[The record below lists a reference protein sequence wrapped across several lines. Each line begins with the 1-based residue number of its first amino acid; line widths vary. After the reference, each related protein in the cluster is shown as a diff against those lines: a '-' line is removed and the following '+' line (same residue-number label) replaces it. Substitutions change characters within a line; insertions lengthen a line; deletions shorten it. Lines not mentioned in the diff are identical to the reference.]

1 LGAHE
6 QGTRLTLFKAAKEAA
21 MDESITVLLV
31 EDTVEDAELLIRE
44 MRKGGREIV
53 AHLVDS
59 RAALEQARPQLRPDV
74 ILGDYAL
81 PGFGGMTALQT
92 VKQRCPDTPFIFVS
106 GTIGEER
113 AIEALKQGATDYV
126 LKDNRARLV
135 PAIRRS
141 LNEAHER
148 LARRRAESE
157 REESEQRFRLF
168 MQHLPGEA
176 YMKDLAG
183 RYTYVS
189 PGVERVIGKKA
200 DAILGRSTREAFPAA
215 HADQYVS
222 HDRAAI
228 ASRNAVSTVDEVPT
242 ADGIRFFHTQRFPIF
257 DREGKTVLSGG
268 IALDITERIAAEKA
282 QREGASLMNAIIE
295 SALDCILAIDHEG
308 KILEFNPAAEIMFGR
323 AREAVLGKPL
333 DELIILPRVRAAP
346 RRGFAHY
353 LAVGEG
359 SILGKRLELTAMR
372 ADGTEFPIEL
382 AITPIMSRTVPMFVG
397 HIRDISE
404 RKKAE
409 ERLTYLAHYDALTG
423 LPNRNLFQ
431 EQLSLASGRAKRSGQ
446 MLALMFLDLDRFKE
460 INDTLGHATGD
471 LLLQAIARLLKGSL
485 RQVDSVAR
493 LGGDEFTIIVEEI
506 TDIEQVITIAEKVKA
521 AFSDPIVVDGRE
533 LFVTA
538 SIGISLDSGALDVD
552 ALLQTA
558 GIAMHRAKEE
568 GRNTYE
574 FYASEMNEG
583 RAGRLDMEI
592 LLRRA
597 VARQEFVLHYQ
608 PIVAIKE
615 SRVVCVEALIRW
627 NSPELG
633 FVSPAQFIPLAEETG
648 LIVPIGEWVLTTACL
663 QAKAWQNQGIQPL
676 RMSVNLSPRQF
687 RQKNLVEMIA
697 GVLEKTGLDAN
708 LLEVEITEGMI
719 MHRADQAVAALE
731 RLNKLGVRLS
741 VDDFG
746 TGYSSLSY
754 LKRFPV
760 QTLKIDRSFVNDLT
774 TDDDDASIVT
784 AIIAMAKSLKL
795 EVIAEG
801 VETREQLAFL
811 TRLHCDKYQGYLF
824 SRPIPADDCIRLLER
839 SAAITSCA
847 PQ

>member
-1 LGAHE
+1 
-6 QGTRLTLFKAAKEAA
+6 
-21 MDESITVLLV
+21 MDASIKVLLV
-31 EDTVEDAELLIRE
+31 EDTVDDADLLIRE
-44 MRKGGREIV
+44 MRKGGLEIV
-53 AHLVDS
+53 AHRVET
-59 RAALEQARPQLRPDV
+59 REALEHALETLRPDV
-74 ILGDYAL
+74 ILSDYAL
-81 PGFGGMTALQT
+81 PGFGGMAALET
-92 VKQRCPDTPFIFVS
+92 VKQHRPDTPFIFVS
-106 GTIGEER
+106 GTIGEEG

-135 PAIRRS
+135 PAIRRAVTEA
-141 LNEAHER
+141 NER
-148 LARRRAESE
+148 RARRQAESE
-157 REESEQRFRLF
+157 LEESEHRFRLF
-168 MQHLPGEA
+168 MQHLPGA
-176 YMKDLAG
+176 AFMKDLAG
-183 RYTYVS
+183 HYTYVS
-189 PGVERVIGKKA
+189 PGAERVIGKKA
-200 DAILGRSTREAFPAA
+200 DAIIGRSTREAFPAA
-215 HADQYVS
+215 YADQSVS
-222 HDRAAI
+222 QDRAAI
-228 ASRNAVSTVDEVPT
+228 ASRKAVASVEEVPT

-282 QREGASLMNAIIE
+282 QREGASLMNGIIE

-308 KILEFNPAAEIMFGR
+308 RILQFNPAAEAMFGR
-323 AREAVLGKPL
+323 SREAVLGKSMA
-333 DELIILPRVRAAP
+333 ELIIPPRFRAAH

-353 LAVGEG
+353 LATGEG
-359 SILGKRLELTAMR
+359 AIIGKRLELAAMR
-372 ADGTEFPIEL
+372 PDGTEFPIEL
-382 AITPIMSRTVPMFVG
+382 AITAITSQAIPMFVG

-446 MLALMFLDLDRFKE
+446 MMALMFLDLDRFKE
-460 INDTLGHATGD
+460 INDTLGHAAGD
-471 LLLQAIARLLKGSL
+471 LLLKAIARLLKGSL
-485 RQVDSVAR
+485 RGIDSIAR
-493 LGGDEFTIIVEEI
+493 LGGDEFTIIVEDI
-506 TDIEQVITIAEKVKA
+506 TDVDQVITIAEKVKA
-521 AFSDPIVVDGRE
+521 AFSDAIVIDGRE

-538 SIGISLDSGALDVD
+538 SIGISMDTGGLDVD

-558 GIAMHRAKEE
+558 GIAMHLAKEE

-574 FYASEMNEG
+574 FYASEMNAG

-608 PIVAIKE
+608 PIMAVTGD
-615 SRVVCVEALIRW
+615 RVVGVEALIRW

-648 LIVPIGEWVLTTACL
+648 LIVPIGEWVLSTACL
-663 QAKAWQNQGIQPL
+663 QAKAWQSQGIQPL
-676 RMSVNLSPRQF
+676 TMSVNLSPRQF

-697 GVLEKTGLDAN
+697 GVLEKTGLDAS
-708 LLEVEITEGMI
+708 LLDLEITEGMI
-719 MHRADQAVAALE
+719 MHRADQAVAVLE
-731 RLNKLGVRLS
+731 RLHKLGVRLS

-760 QTLKIDRSFVNDLT
+760 QTLKIDRSFVNGLT
-774 TDDDDASIVT
+774 ADGDDGSIVT
-784 AIIAMAKSLKL
+784 AIVAMAKSLKL

-801 VETREQLAFL
+801 VETPEQLAFL
-811 TRLHCDKYQGYLF
+811 ARLHCDKYQGYLF
-824 SRPIPADDCIRLLER
+824 SRPIPANDCIRLLER
-839 SAAITSCA
+839 SARIAGPAVASCE
-847 PQ
+847 Q

>member
-1 LGAHE
+1 MN
-6 QGTRLTLFKAAKEAA
+6 EA
-21 MDESITVLLV
+21 IKVLLV

-44 MRKGGREIV
+44 MRKGGLEIV
-53 AHLVDS
+53 ALRVDT
-59 RAALEQARPQLRPDV
+59 REALEQALEQLRPDV
-74 ILGDYAL
+74 ILCDYSL
-81 PGFGGMTALQT
+81 PGFGGMTALLT
-92 VKQRCPDTPFIFVS
+92 VKQHRPDTPFIFVS

-141 LNEAHER
+141 LTEANER

-168 MQHLPGEA
+168 MQHLPGAA

-200 DAILGRSTREAFPAA
+200 DAILGRSTQEAFPAV
-215 HADQYVS
+215 HADEYVS

-228 ASRNAVSTVDEVPT
+228 ASRKAVSTIDEVPT

-257 DREGKTVLSGG
+257 DREGKVVLSGG
-268 IALDITERIAAEKA
+268 IALDVTERIAAEKA

-308 KILEFNPAAEIMFGR
+308 KILEFNPAAEVMFGR
-323 AREAVLGKPL
+323 AREAVLGKSMA
-333 DELIILPRVRAAP
+333 ELIIPPRFRAAH

-353 LAVGEG
+353 LATGEG
-359 SILGKRLELTAMR
+359 AIVGKRLELTAMR
-372 ADGTEFPIEL
+372 PDGAEFPIEL
-382 AITPIMSRTVPMFVG
+382 AITAITSQAIPMFVG

-423 LPNRNLFQ
+423 LPNRNLFH
-431 EQLSLASGRAKRSGQ
+431 EHLSLASARAKRSGQ
-446 MLALMFLDLDRFKE
+446 LLALMFLDLDRFKE

-471 LLLQAIARLLKGSL
+471 LLLQAIAPLLRESL
-485 RQVDSVAR
+485 REVDSVAR
-493 LGGDEFTIIVEEI
+493 LGGDEFTIIVE
-506 TDIEQVITIAEKVKA
+506 DIRDVDQVITIAEKVKA
-521 AFSDPIVVDGRE
+521 AFSDAIVVDGRE

-538 SIGISLDSGALDVD
+538 SIGISMDTGGLDTD

-574 FYASEMNEG
+574 FYASEMNAG
-583 RAGRLDMEI
+583 RAGRLEMEI

-615 SRVVCVEALIRW
+615 SRVVGVETLIRW

-663 QAKAWQNQGIQPL
+663 QAKAWQNQGIRPL
-676 RMSVNLSPRQF
+676 TMSVNLSPRQF

-697 GVLEKTGLDAN
+697 GVLEKTGLDAS
-708 LLEVEITEGMI
+708 LLELEITEGMI
-719 MHRADQAVAALE
+719 MHRADQAVAVLE
-731 RLNKLGVRLS
+731 RLHKLGVRLS

-774 TDDDDASIVT
+774 TDGDDGSIVT

-795 EVIAEG
+795 EVVAEG

-824 SRPIPADDCIRLLER
+824 SRPIPADDCLRLLER
-839 SAAITSCA
+839 SVEIADPTMASCE
-847 PQ
+847 Q

>member
-1 LGAHE
+1 
-6 QGTRLTLFKAAKEAA
+6 

-44 MRKGGREIV
+44 MRKGGLEIV
-53 AHLVDS
+53 AHRVDT
-59 RAALEQARPQLRPDV
+59 REALEQALPQLRPDV
-74 ILGDYAL
+74 ILCDYAL

-168 MQHLPGEA
+168 MQHLPGAA

-228 ASRNAVSTVDEVPT
+228 ASRKAVSTVDEVPT

>member
-1 LGAHE
+1 
-6 QGTRLTLFKAAKEAA
+6 
-21 MDESITVLLV
+21 MDASIKVLLV
-31 EDTVEDAELLIRE
+31 EDTVDDADLLIRE
-44 MRKGGREIV
+44 MRKGGLEIV
-53 AHLVDS
+53 AHRVET
-59 RAALEQARPQLRPDV
+59 REALEHALETFRPDV
-74 ILGDYAL
+74 ILSDYSL
-81 PGFGGMTALQT
+81 PGFGGMAALKT
-92 VKQRCPDTPFIFVS
+92 VKQHRPDTPFIFVS
-106 GTIGEER
+106 GTIGEEG
-113 AIEALKQGATDYV
+113 AIAALKQGATDYV

-135 PAIRRS
+135 PAIRRAVTEA
-141 LNEAHER
+141 NER
-148 LARRRAESE
+148 RARRQAESE
-157 REESEQRFRLF
+157 LEESEHRFRLF
-168 MQHLPGEA
+168 MQHLPGA
-176 YMKDLAG
+176 AFMKDLAG
-183 RYTYVS
+183 HYTYVS
-189 PGVERVIGKKA
+189 PGAERVIGKKA
-200 DAILGRSTREAFPAA
+200 DAIIGRSTREAFPAA
-215 HADQYVS
+215 YADQAVS
-222 HDRAAI
+222 QDRAAI
-228 ASRNAVSTVDEVPT
+228 ASRKAVASVEEVPT

-282 QREGASLMNAIIE
+282 QREGASLMNGIIE
-295 SALDCILAIDHEG
+295 SALDCILAIDNEG
-308 KILEFNPAAEIMFGR
+308 RILQFNPAAEVMFGR
-323 AREAVLGKPL
+323 SRESVLGKSMS
-333 DELIILPRVRAAP
+333 ELIIPPRFRAAH
-346 RRGFAHY
+346 RRAFAHY
-353 LAVGEG
+353 LATGEG
-359 SILGKRLELTAMR
+359 AIVGKRLELAAMR
-372 ADGTEFPIEL
+372 PDGTEFPIEL
-382 AITPIMSRTVPMFVG
+382 AITAITSQAIPMFVG

-460 INDTLGHATGD
+460 INDTLGHAAGD

-485 RQVDSVAR
+485 RDIDSIAR
-493 LGGDEFTIIVEEI
+493 LGGDEFTIIVEDI
-506 TDIEQVITIAEKVKA
+506 TDVDQVITIAERVKA
-521 AFSDPIVVDGRE
+521 AFSDAIVIDGRE

-538 SIGISLDSGALDVD
+538 SVGISMDTGGLDVD

-574 FYASEMNEG
+574 FYASEMNAG

-608 PIVAIKE
+608 PIMAVTGD
-615 SRVVCVEALIRW
+615 RVVGVEALIRW

-648 LIVPIGEWVLTTACL
+648 LIVPIGEWVLSTACL
-663 QAKAWQNQGIQPL
+663 QAKAWQSQGIQPL
-676 RMSVNLSPRQF
+676 TMSVNLSPRQF

-697 GVLEKTGLDAN
+697 GVLEKTGLDAS
-708 LLEVEITEGMI
+708 LLDLEITEGMI
-719 MHRADQAVAALE
+719 MHRADQAVAVLE
-731 RLNKLGVRLS
+731 RLHKLGVRLS

-774 TDDDDASIVT
+774 TDGDDGSIVT

-795 EVIAEG
+795 EVVAEG

-824 SRPIPADDCIRLLER
+824 SRPIPADDCLRLLER
-839 SAAITSCA
+839 SVEIADPTMASCE
-847 PQ
+847 Q